1 LAGVALRKV
10 IPPTSPAHPAARRE
24 IPVRPGPGVVGQVM
38 EEGQPTVGQAVG
50 LGQEQDFGLQVAA
63 VWVPF
68 LGQGPVP
75 ELALLGR
82 SAVGSVPDL
91 VLG

>member
-1 LAGVALRKV
+1 
-10 IPPTSPAHPAARRE
+10 
-24 IPVRPGPGVVGQVM
+24 M
-38 EEGQPTVGQAVG
+38 EEGQPTVGRALG
-50 LGQEQDFGLQVAA
+50 LGRVQVFGLQVIA

-68 LGQGPVP
+68 LGQRPVL

-82 SAVGSVPDL
+82 SVVGSVPDL

>member
-1 LAGVALRKV
+1 MEFLGRAQGDLC
-10 IPPTSPAHPAARRE
+10 PPEKHRERE

-38 EEGQPTVGQAVG
+38 EEGQPTVGQALG

-68 LGQGPVP
+68 LGQRPVL
-75 ELALLGR
+75 ELALLG
-82 SAVGSVPDL
+82 
-91 VLG
+91 

>member
-1 LAGVALRKV
+1 MEFLGR
-10 IPPTSPAHPAARRE
+10 ARGDLCPLEKRRERE

-68 LGQGPVP
+68 LGQRPVL
-75 ELALLGR
+75 ELALLG
-82 SAVGSVPDL
+82 
-91 VLG
+91 

>member
-1 LAGVALRKV
+1 MEFLGRAQGDLC
-10 IPPTSPAHPAARRE
+10 PPEKRRERE
-24 IPVRPGPGVVGQVM
+24 IPVRPGPGVEGQVMQVM

-68 LGQGPVP
+68 LGQRPVL
-75 ELALLGR
+75 ELALLG
-82 SAVGSVPDL
+82 
-91 VLG
+91 

>member
-1 LAGVALRKV
+1 VEFLGRAQGDPC
-10 IPPTSPAHPAARRE
+10 PPKKRRERE

-38 EEGQPTVGQAVG
+38 EEGQPTVGQALG

-68 LGQGPVP
+68 LGQRPVL
-75 ELALLGR
+75 ELALLG
-82 SAVGSVPDL
+82 
-91 VLG
+91 

>member
-1 LAGVALRKV
+1 VEFLGRAQGDLC
-10 IPPTSPAHPAARRE
+10 PPEKRRERE
-24 IPVRPGPGVVGQVM
+24 IPVRPGPGVVGQVMQVM

-68 LGQGPVP
+68 LGQRPVL
-75 ELALLGR
+75 ELALLG
-82 SAVGSVPDL
+82 
-91 VLG
+91 

>member
-1 LAGVALRKV
+1 VEFLGRAQGDLC
-10 IPPTSPAHPAARRE
+10 PPEKRRERE

-38 EEGQPTVGQAVG
+38 EEGQPAVGQALG

-68 LGQGPVP
+68 LGQRPVP

-82 SAVGSVPDL
+82 SVVGSVPDL